1 MFDLSSLFPPPEK
14 LVDSRCTDPM
24 EYGQLIQDEMDQCAQ
39 DLAAFALACAF
50 NEANQYCVEQKAI
63 DKARFG
69 GQVALMSQSA
79 ATCEETSVTRDV
91 GLSAAM
97 VAIGALATYG
107 IMRRAKTTDDFQ
119 RV

>member
-1 MFDLSSLFPPPEK
+1 
-14 LVDSRCTDPM
+14 
-24 EYGQLIQDEMDQCAQ
+24 MDQCAQ

-50 NEANQYCVEQKAI
+50 NENNQWCVEQKAI
-63 DKARFG
+63 DEAKWGAP
-69 GQVALMSQSA
+69 VALMSESA
-79 ATCEETSVTRDV
+79 ATCETSTTRDV

-107 IMRRAKTTDDFQ
+107 IMRRTKTTDDFQ